1 MAENVKWTG
10 YIYILYLHGLCARE
24 GTERDLKT

>member
-1 MAENVKWTG
+1 MAGNVEWTG
-10 YIYILYLHGLCARE
+10 NRYILYLHGLCARE